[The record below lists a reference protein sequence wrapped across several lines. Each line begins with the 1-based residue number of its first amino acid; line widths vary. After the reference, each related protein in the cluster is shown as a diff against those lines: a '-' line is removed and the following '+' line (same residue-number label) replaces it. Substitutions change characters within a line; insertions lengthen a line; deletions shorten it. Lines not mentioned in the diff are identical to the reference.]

1 MDPDV
6 HPFNLEENGDPA
18 GADPAY
24 GPQRKLKQRHV
35 QMIAIAGT
43 IGTGL
48 FLGSG
53 QSISGAG
60 PVGALFAYAFVGSVA
75 FASLCSIGEMTSMAP
90 ITGSFPYY
98 ASRWVDEALG
108 FANYFFTNAVTIPA
122 EISGAK
128 LLLALWKVQHLE
140 AYTVLILGVI
150 LLVNIFGVR
159 YFGETEFG
167 FSLVKLI
174 MIFVLIVIGL
184 VIDLGG
190 APDHVRRGFE
200 YWIHPGPL
208 TANVPSVNRFLGIVS
223 AIMQAAA
230 AYQGIEISTI
240 AAAET
245 ENPRRNVA
253 RAMKKAFFRIFVFYI
268 VGVLVAGLIV
278 PSTDPNL
285 LQPPGG
291 ITSFNGTAADET
303 VYASPFV
310 IGMMDARFGKPVV
323 SVINA
328 GLLTS
333 AMSAGNSFL
342 FSASRILYGLALRG
356 QAPGIFGHANCCG
369 VPVPAVL
376 FTPVFYARNQA
387 AFGLLAFITISDA
400 FQWFYHLAAVG
411 ELITWAII
419 NLTYLRFRIA
429 VVLTQELD
437 VIPPVIFMFFI
448 CWRFLHSPDTSF
460 FWRSGEMDF
469 VLDIPTIEETDPP
482 VPPPRGF
489 WAIFADK
496 IF

>member
-1 MDPDV
+1 MDPAV
-6 HPFNLEENGDPA
+6 HLLGLEANGDPA
-18 GADPAY
+18 GAEPAY

-53 QSISGAG
+53 QAISGAG

-90 ITGSFPYY
+90 VAGSFPYY

-108 FANYFFTNAVTIPA
+108 FSVGWNYFFTNAVTIPA
-122 EISGAK
+122 EISGAR
-128 LLLALWKVQHLE
+128 LLLTLWKVQHLE

-184 VIDLGG
+184 IIDLGG
-190 APDHVRRGFE
+190 GPNHIRLGFK
-200 YWIHPGPL
+200 YWINPGPL
-208 TANVPSVNRFLGIVS
+208 TANVPPLNRFLGIVS
-223 AIMQAAA
+223 AIMQASA

-253 RAMKKAFFRIFVFYI
+253 RAMKKAFFRISIFYI

-278 PSTDPNL
+278 PSTDRDL
-285 LQPPGG
+285 LQPPGE
-291 ITSFNGTAADET
+291 ITSFNGTAAGQT
-303 VYASPFV
+303 VNASPFV
-310 IGMMDARFGKPVV
+310 IGMKNAGFAAPLV

-333 AMSAGNSFL
+333 AISAGNSFS

-356 QAPGIFGHANCCG
+356 QAPRIFSRADRRG

-376 FTPVFYARNQA
+376 FTV
-387 AFGLLAFITISDA
+387 AFGFLAFITIPDA

-419 NLTYLRFRIA
+419 NLTYLRFR
-429 VVLTQELD
+429 LCYL
-437 VIPPVIFMFFI
+437 
-448 CWRFLHSPDTSF
+448 
-460 FWRSGEMDF
+460 G
-469 VLDIPTIEETDPP
+469 
-482 VPPPRGF
+482 
-489 WAIFADK
+489 
-496 IF
+496 